1 MHIGG
6 QAVKKITGKLLL
18 YSLRQFVI
26 QLYNT
31 NLPYLFFFPRLDDE
45 RPFRSCLADSVV
57 ADCIASVRSF
67 AFWVSGGGGSES
79 KLQDGQKRV
88 AGICGK
94 LGTQS

>member
-18 YSLRQFVI
+18 YSLRQSVI

-45 RPFRSCLADSVV
+45 RPFRSCLAD
-57 ADCIASVRSF
+57 CIASVRSF
-67 AFWVSGGGGSES
+67 AFWVSGGGSES
-79 KLQDGQKRV
+79 KLQDGPKRV
-88 AGICGK
+88 AGIYGK